1 MIDTV
6 KVMEAEAKG
15 RLKDYKNQGK
25 DPEEC
30 RRRRQ
35 EVTVQLRK
43 VSYLNFNIQLLNN
56 IENIYNLFF
65 CSTKKK
71 IQH

>member
-1 MIDTV
+1 MNNNPTTTTPPEETKSRI
-6 KVMEAEAKG
+6 KE
-15 RLKDYKNQGK
+15 YKNLGK

-43 VSYLNFNIQLLNN
+43 VN
-56 IENIYNLFF
+56 
-65 CSTKKK
+65 KKFY
-71 IQH
+71 

>member
-1 MIDTV
+1 MIDTA

-43 VSYLNFNIQLLNN
+43 V
-56 IENIYNLFF
+56 IYIDFIAIL
-65 CSTKKK
+65 
-71 IQH
+71 II

>member
-1 MIDTV
+1 
-6 KVMEAEAKG
+6 MEAEAKG
-15 RLKDYKNQGK
+15 RLKDYKNVGK

-43 VSYLNFNIQLLNN
+43 VIIFISIQFL
-56 IENIYNLFF
+56 
-65 CSTKKK
+65 S
-71 IQH
+71 

>member
-1 MIDTV
+1 MD
-6 KVMEAEAKG
+6 EAKG
-15 RLKDYKNQGK
+15 RIKDYKNAGK

-43 VSYLNFNIQLLNN
+43 VKF
-56 IENIYNLFF
+56 LF
-65 CSTKKK
+65 KLP
-71 IQH
+71 IV

>member
-1 MIDTV
+1 
-6 KVMEAEAKG
+6 MEAEAKG

-43 VSYLNFNIQLLNN
+43 VSSINYNIQLLNS
-56 IENIYNLFF
+56 ENINNLFF
-65 CSTKKK
+65 RSTKKK